1 MKKMMVASQEG
12 SLSCASRN
20 LRLPNVLEI
29 DADFMVAVAADAN
42 SLAAYQFECCCLL
55 ALCLKVLAEF
65 PAVFPAEIQDG
76 IPVSGCTNQVWKSK
90 YQQQD
95 VTPVSGCTN
104 QVWKSKYQVSEKIS
118 EKLCSIGQKHYTYIH
133 TYIHIIYIWCIYGVL
148 AGKSPNIRCMYKF
161 LVNLTY
167 EE

>member
-1 MKKMMVASQEG
+1 MVASQEG

-90 YQQQD
+90 YQ
-95 VTPVSGCTN
+95 
-104 QVWKSKYQVSEKIS
+104 VSEKIS

>member
-1 MKKMMVASQEG
+1 MMVASQEG

-90 YQQQD
+90 YQ
-95 VTPVSGCTN
+95 
-104 QVWKSKYQVSEKIS
+104 VSEKIS